1 MNCRKLNDEEESNAK
16 FGVNEANDAGGRGQR
31 ARQRQQRRLAG
42 TYPFSS
48 ELTLDHNPL
57 CL

>member
-1 MNCRKLNDEEESNAK
+1 MLNDEEESNAK
-16 FGVNEANDAGGRGQR
+16 FGVNEAIDAGGRGQR

-42 TYPFSS
+42 TYAFSG
-48 ELTLDHNPL
+48 ELTLDRNPL